1 MRSNGME
8 KGMARKLEL
17 VTYGAKVLR
26 QKAAP
31 IEEITDE
38 IRRLG
43 QEMLQAMYAEGG
55 VGLAAPQVGISKR
68 ILVLDGTSVD
78 PAIRPMVLI
87 NPEISDPQGE
97 EVGRE
102 GCLSLPGI
110 EVEVKR
116 SQKIH
121 VQGRSLEGETLEFD
135 AKGFFARIIQH
146 ETDHLNG
153 ILLID
158 YLKPMERILAIW
170 KLRKRG
176 WREDSEFLKE
186 KDKQAITQ
194 NTMIG

>member
-1 MRSNGME
+1 M
-8 KGMARKLEL
+8 EL
-17 VTYGAKVLR
+17 VTYGLKTLR
-26 QKAAP
+26 QKALP
-31 IEEITDE
+31 VEKVTDE
-38 IRRLG
+38 IRRIG
-43 QEMLQAMYAEGG
+43 DEMLQVMYAEKG

-68 ILVLDGTSVD
+68 IIVLDGTSVD

-87 NPEISDPQGE
+87 NPEILDRQGE

-110 EVEVKR
+110 EVEVRR
-116 SQKIH
+116 SLRIH
-121 VQGRSLEGETLEFD
+121 VKAMNPKGEALEFD

-158 YLKPMERILAIW
+158 YLNHMERILAIW

-176 WREDSEFLKE
+176 WKEDSEFFKE
-186 KDKQAITQ
+186 KKKQAITHSPV
-194 NTMIG
+194 I

>member
-1 MRSNGME
+1 MHS
-8 KGMARKLEL
+8 KL

-26 QKAAP
+26 QKTAKV
-31 IEEITDE
+31 EEITDE

-43 QEMLQAMYAEGG
+43 QEMLQAMYEERG
-55 VGLAAPQVGISKR
+55 VGLAAPQIGISKR

-78 PAIRPMVLI
+78 PAIQPMVLI
-87 NPEISDPQGE
+87 NPEISDREGE

-121 VQGRSLEGETLEFD
+121 VRAKSPEGKTLEFD

-146 ETDHLNG
+146 EADHLDG
-153 ILLID
+153 VLLID
-158 YLKPMERILAIW
+158 YLNPMERILAIW
-170 KLRKRG
+170 KLRKKS
-176 WREDSEFLKE
+176 WKEDSEFFKE
-186 KDKQAITQ
+186 KERQAIHSSVL
-194 NTMIG
+194 

>member
-1 MRSNGME
+1 
-8 KGMARKLEL
+8 
-17 VTYGAKVLR
+17 VLR
-26 QKAAP
+26 QKTANV
-31 IEEITDE
+31 EEITDE

-43 QEMLQAMYAEGG
+43 QEMLQVMVAEGG

-68 ILVLDGTSVD
+68 ILVLDGTPVD

-87 NPEISDPQGE
+87 NPEISDRQGE

-121 VQGRSLEGETLEFD
+121 VRAKSPEGETLEFD
-135 AKGFFARIIQH
+135 ARGFFARIIQH
-146 ETDHLNG
+146 EIDHLSG
-153 ILLID
+153 ILLLD

-170 KLRKRG
+170 KLRKRS
-176 WREDSEFLKE
+176 WKADSEFFKE
-186 KDKQAITQ
+186 KERQAI
-194 NTMIG
+194 NSSTMVG